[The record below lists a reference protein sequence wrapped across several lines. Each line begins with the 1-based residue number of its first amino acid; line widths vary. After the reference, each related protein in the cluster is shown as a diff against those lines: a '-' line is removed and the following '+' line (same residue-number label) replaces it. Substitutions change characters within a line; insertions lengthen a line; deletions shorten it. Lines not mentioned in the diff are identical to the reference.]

1 MMKSKASSKIN
12 AMHRQY
18 FRDIFN
24 LEADKAT
31 GKINYHGLELIFDRI
46 DFKPTDVRRSSE
58 EETKRG
64 VHGSVL

>member
-24 LEADKAT
+24 LEANEN
-31 GKINYHGLELIFDRI
+31 GKINYHGL
-46 DFKPTDVRRSSE
+46 
-58 EETKRG
+58 
-64 VHGSVL
+64 